1 MIFLKQNWIKVVVI
15 GALVLANL
23 VLLQQNSTS
32 NLAAIYGTEE
42 WRQAQSSDSDFD
54 EEEWNRKMTQRREE
68 GKRFCDEYNY
78 PDGALTSWPKEPLE
92 AFVICKSAEK
102 IGDYIN
108 VIYVWND
115 IRNPNS
121 EFDATIE
128 YKKVNDVNLA
138 AIMGVM
144 STSNYYFFYDDEFLA
159 DLIVSNGKRHGPSYE
174 IISDKLGS
182 QWFVSTELGN
192 SGSDMSE
199 YIDTWYW
206 IRKDKPELKKV
217 LEYPSIGG
225 FGTGWGIF
233 NDSGWLQ
240 SSFSVEK
247 SFKNINGNSYID
259 FDFRRLYEFGDEE
272 LVSNKISMRYQWVSV
287 ARNFAYVSGNSG
299 FKLSEINGDNAPLFI
314 QERNECNYDSWL
326 FCMYADFI
334 KEFYQSL
341 AKIAAGSDINK
352 KQALAE
358 ILILEFDKDT
368 DEKVKQD
375 LEWYNNL
382 PEVQDLLNLL
392 GVVKGNPTFNDVV
405 STWCNIRNLY
415 SIRSL
420 YRDKE
425 IKWNAVVSP
434 NAHTSGIRF
443 WVIDKEHPVGSHEK
457 HGHFWGTF
465 LASADDPRSK
475 EDFSNDEEGLRKWG
489 EEWDS
494 SWVKYIFDVFGNIG
508 DNDRDRNTIFEV
520 TATVDNVMCEEKDSD
535 GLIYNDGGYVETWVK
550 KIRKL

>member
-1 MIFLKQNWIKVVVI
+1 MLNFLKQNWIVVLVM
-15 GALVLANL
+15 GLLVLINL
-23 VLLQQNSTS
+23 FLFRTNSAPL
-32 NLAAIYGTEE
+32 NEE
-42 WRQAQSSDSDFD
+42 WSLDDNESEKVDWDKEYAQH
-54 EEEWNRKMTQRREE
+54 REA
-68 GKRFCDEYNY
+68 GKKFCNEYKY
-78 PDGALTSWPKEPLE
+78 PNEALDNWPKEPLE

-108 VIYVWND
+108 VVYVWND

-121 EFDATIE
+121 EFDAIIE

-144 STSNYYFFYDDEFLA
+144 STSNYYFFYNDEFLA

-174 IISDKLGS
+174 IVSDKLNN
-182 QWFVSTELGN
+182 QWFVSTKLGN

-199 YIDTWYW
+199 YVDTWYW
-206 IRKDKPELKKV
+206 IEKDRLELKKV

-225 FGTGWGIF
+225 FGSGWGIF
-233 NDSGWLQ
+233 NDSGWLG

-247 SFKNINGNSYID
+247 SFKNIDGNSYID

-272 LVSNKISMRYQWVSV
+272 LISDKVSMRYQWDS
-287 ARNFAYVSGNSG
+287 AASNFTYISGNSD
-299 FKLSEINGDNAPLFI
+299 FRLSNINGINAPLFT
-314 QERNECNYDSWL
+314 QERNECNHNSWL
-326 FCMYADFI
+326 FCMYADFL
-334 KEFYQSL
+334 KEFYQPL
-341 AKIAAGSDINK
+341 AKVAAGSDVGK

-358 ILILEFDKDT
+358 ILILEFNENI

-375 LEWYNNL
+375 LEWFNNL
-382 PEVQDLLNLL
+382 SEVQHLLNLL
-392 GVVKGNPTFNDVV
+392 GVIKVNPTFNDVV
-405 STWCNIRNLY
+405 FTWCNIG
-415 SIRSL
+415 SL

-425 IKWNAVVSP
+425 IKWNAMVSS
-434 NAHTSGIRF
+434 NSHTSGIRF

-520 TATVDNVMCEEKDSD
+520 TATVDNVMCEEKDGD
-535 GLIYNDGGYVETWVK
+535 EFIYNDGGYVETWVK
-550 KIRKL
+550 KIEIIKSN